1 MTDASTILKLDQERR
16 EAMIRADV
24 DALTELFADDMMWI
38 HATARVDTK
47 EGLLQSIGSGKTKY
61 LAIETGDETV
71 RFHSGLAFLSGVA
84 VMKAE
89 IAGETRDI
97 QNRYTIVYAPA
108 GESWKVVNW
117 QSTSVRKP
125 S

>member
-1 MTDASTILKLDQERR
+1 MIDENEVRAVDQVRR

-24 DALTELFADDMMWI
+24 DQLTELFADDMMWI

-47 EGLLQSIGSGKTKY
+47 AGLLESIRSGKTKY
-61 LAIETGDETV
+61 LAIECTDETLRV
-71 RFHSGLAFLSGVA
+71 VNDLAFLSGIA

-89 IAGETRDI
+89 IAGNVRDI
-97 QNRYTIVYAPA
+97 ENRYTIVWRSRE
-108 GESWKVVNW
+108 GQWQVVNW
-117 QSTSVRKP
+117 QSTSVRKA